1 MNIEVKSATYTQVK
15 DGQESQIEF
24 NFATDLTARNKVV
37 FVNSV
42 VDTIVDDT
50 NKRYNGIIK
59 DLIFDF
65 TIVDRFTDIDVTEIR
80 DSADTITA
88 IENFLAETNIVDIVT
103 ANVSTQLMESLRIA
117 VDENIQYKTGVNPN
131 NISTAVSNLLGKFEK
146 MIEGVD
152 VTELV
157 DFADKV
163 GGISDNV
170 TVDKIVDAYSR
181 SEAFK
186 KVADGMA
193 KRDERIA
200 EIVAMA
206 NETNEKSKK

>member
-1 MNIEVKSATYTQVK
+1 MDIGVKSATYTQIK
-15 DGQESQIEF
+15 DGKENQFEF
-24 NFATDLTARNKVV
+24 DFATNLKATSKMM

-42 VDTIVDDT
+42 VDTIVDET

-65 TIVDRFTDIDVTEIR
+65 TIIDMFTNIDVSDIR
-80 DSADTITA
+80 DSADSVSA
-88 IENFLAETNIVDIVT
+88 IENFLAETNIVEIVT

-131 NISTAVSNLLGKFEK
+131 NVSSAISNLLEKFEK
-146 MIEGVD
+146 TIEGVD
-152 VTELV
+152 VSELV
-157 DFADKV
+157 DFANKV

-193 KRDERIA
+193 ERDEHIA
-200 EIVAMA
+200 EIVATA
-206 NETNEKSKK
+206 KETNEKSKK

>member
-1 MNIEVKSATYTQVK
+1 MNIERKIATYTQVK

>member
-1 MNIEVKSATYTQVK
+1 MNIERKIATYTQVK

-24 NFATDLTARNKVV
+24 NFVTDLTARNKLM

-42 VDTIVDDT
+42 VDTIIDDT

-59 DLIFDF
+59 DLIFNF
-65 TIVDRFTDIDVTEIR
+65 TIIDMFTNIDVMEIR

-88 IENFLAETNIVDIVT
+88 IEEFLAETNIVDIVT
-103 ANVSTQLMESLRIA
+103 ANVSTQLIESLRIA
-117 VDENIQYKTGVNPN
+117 VDENIQYKTGINPN
-131 NISTAVSNLLGKFEK
+131 NVSAVVSVLLGKFEK

-157 DFADKV
+157 DFASKV
-163 GGISDNV
+163 GGISDNI
-170 TVDKIVDAYSR
+170 TVDKIVDAYSH

-186 KVADGMA
+186 KVTDRMA
-193 KRDERIA
+193 KRDEHIA
-200 EIVAMA
+200 ELVAVA
-206 NETNEKSKK
+206 NENLESE